1 MESPS
6 YFFGLLICVALVS
19 TSEAT
24 DVFAKVEQ
32 GLLRG
37 VRTTSI
43 LGTEYNRFFGVPYAA
58 PPVGDLRF
66 RAPQPPS
73 NWSGVRDALSE
84 PLQCPQMWPGESSE
98 DCLYLNVYA
107 PAGGVDLPI
116 MLMIYG
122 GAFQGGSSST
132 NLYGPDFI
140 VDHGVILVTFN
151 YRSGVLGYLSLQ
163 TEEIPGNAGLKDA
176 VAALRWVQRNG
187 AAFGGDARRVTLFGA
202 SSGGCSVSH
211 LLLSPATPG
220 LFQQVI
226 IQSGEAIAPWGLERN
241 PREKAF
247 RLAASMGFETDDL
260 QELTQFLKAADAL
273 ELTANDS
280 RGLSDIE
287 LRSLNALAFVPVV
300 EPPSPTAII
309 VEDPALVLKEGRFHQ
324 VPVMTGVDS
333 ADGSV
338 LVQTTD
344 LFNNPKLVA
353 DVRENFTTLVGQ
365 HLHLPT
371 EQQRAEAA
379 AKLQDFY
386 FKGKGFSLEDP
397 QAVYDMISDIYYIE
411 PCEAFVQALVKV
423 SSAPVYYYHYDYDGW
438 GYTEYGAPH
447 CIEIYYLFNANYTGP
462 SWDIKTKDGRTRQLL
477 VKLWTNFAK
486 SGRPSTLGFPTLW
499 MPYTRWMHNYL
510 HMGSRFSLKLDPAK
524 KRMDFWRKNIPF

>member
-1 MESPS
+1 MSPRDPAIAVYTVTHPMFIFTHLDKESLWLARQS
-6 YFFGLLICVALVS
+6 QAGHHALVAVGAAYVL
-19 TSEAT
+19 AT

-107 PAGGVDLPI
+107 PAGGVNLPI

-280 RGLSDIE
+280 RGLSDIVSASFIFLFLLSVPE
-287 LRSLNALAFVPVV
+287 LRKIILNTILATAGALEAP
-300 EPPSPTAII
+300 
-309 VEDPALVLKEGRFHQ
+309 
-324 VPVMTGVDS
+324 DS
-333 ADGSV
+333 
-338 LVQTTD
+338 
-344 LFNNPKLVA
+344 
-353 DVRENFTTLVGQ
+353 
-365 HLHLPT
+365 
-371 EQQRAEAA
+371 
-379 AKLQDFY
+379 
-386 FKGKGFSLEDP
+386 
-397 QAVYDMISDIYYIE
+397 
-411 PCEAFVQALVKV
+411 
-423 SSAPVYYYHYDYDGW
+423 
-438 GYTEYGAPH
+438 
-447 CIEIYYLFNANYTGP
+447 
-462 SWDIKTKDGRTRQLL
+462 
-477 VKLWTNFAK
+477 
-486 SGRPSTLGFPTLW
+486 
-499 MPYTRWMHNYL
+499 
-510 HMGSRFSLKLDPAK
+510 
-524 KRMDFWRKNIPF
+524 

>member
-1 MESPS
+1 MTKEQKPGHKWSAGKQPVCEFS
-6 YFFGLLICVALVS
+6 EQNATLV
-19 TSEAT
+19 
-24 DVFAKVEQ
+24 
-32 GLLRG
+32 L
-37 VRTTSI
+37 
-43 LGTEYNRFFGVPYAA
+43 
-58 PPVGDLRF
+58 
-66 RAPQPPS
+66 APQPPS

-107 PAGGVDLPI
+107 PAGGVNLPI

-176 VAALRWVQRNG
+176 VAALQWVQRNG
-187 AAFGGDARRVTLFGA
+187 AAFGGDAGRVTLFGA

-273 ELTANDS
+273 ELTVNDS

-287 LRSLNALAFVPVV
+287 LRSLNALAFVPVI

-309 VEDPALVLKEGRFHQ
+309 VEDPALVLKEGRFHK

-365 HLHLPT
+365 HLRLPT
-371 EQQRAEAA
+371 KQQRAEAA

-462 SWDIKTKDGRTRQLL
+462 SWDIKTKDGRTRQLV

-486 SGRPSTLGFPTLW
+486 FG
-499 MPYTRWMHNYL
+499 Y
-510 HMGSRFSLKLDPAK
+510 
-524 KRMDFWRKNIPF
+524 